1 MRSRVLAIAL
11 FAALL
16 LLPGLDRMRAFEGT
30 DARYLEISREMFAS
44 GNWLVP
50 HLAGIPHLDKPPFAY
65 WAAAL
70 GYAAFGV
77 TPWAGRLL
85 EQVALL
91 LTALAVGV
99 AGRRWCGR
107 SGAFAA
113 ALVFLTSALVF
124 VTSRG
129 LATDL
134 FQLAFFTA
142 AMFAFHTG
150 VAGPGRPA
158 ALVLALGLLGAS
170 MNVKG
175 PIAAFVALAIWLP
188 FLAATRG
195 RTQLSGRTLALG
207 LLAFVALGAPWYV
220 VLAFRDPQLL
230 HYWGEVQLAARV
242 TGQEELRHVHGPLYL
257 LWVWPAGLLPWTPLA
272 ALALWRLRP
281 RSGWA
286 KADPIDLYLLLWS
299 TLPVLFFSLPRSQ
312 AAPYLL
318 PAFPAAALAIG
329 RAFERGLLADRVAQ
343 RCALACGG
351 LAAALA
357 LALAAV
363 LWEPSLLRSS
373 KVETELLAGRAAFAA
388 ALALT
393 AVGLIGVSFLA
404 RRMSVVRTTAA
415 VAVGAGFVFALG
427 FNAVAPALASWRD
440 DGLLVRSVPDAW
452 LVEDGVWRVSAL
464 FYFGHLDRF
473 ATSVTPFANSKEP
486 LLGEGRRLSAEQAE
500 TLLRGH
506 SPVFLLSK
514 DRRAPELER
523 IPGVT
528 AVHRRNKT
536 VLLANASAW
545 RALSAR
551 TAPSE
556 RSTD

>member
-1 MRSRVLAIAL
+1 
-11 FAALL
+11 
-16 LLPGLDRMRAFEGT
+16 MRAFEGT
-30 DARYLEISREMFAS
+30 DARYLEISRAMFAS
-44 GNWLVP
+44 GDWLVP
-50 HLAGIPHLDKPPFAY
+50 HLAGIPHLDKPPFTY

-70 GYAAFGV
+70 GYTAFGV
-77 TPWAGRLL
+77 TAWAGRLL
-85 EQVALL
+85 EQAALL

-113 ALVFLTSALVF
+113 AFVFLSSALVF

-129 LATDL
+129 LSTDL

-142 AMFAFHTG
+142 AMFAFQRG
-150 VAGPGRPA
+150 VAAPGRPA

-188 FLAATRG
+188 FLVATRG
-195 RTQLSGRTLALG
+195 RTQLSGRALALG
-207 LLAFVALGAPWYV
+207 VLAFVALGAPWYV
-220 VLAFRDPQLL
+220 VLALRDPQLL
-230 HYWGEVQLAARV
+230 HYWVEVQLAGRIA
-242 TGQEELRHVHGPLYL
+242 GEGELRHLHGPLYL

-281 RSGWA
+281 RSGFA

-299 TLPVLFFSLPRSQ
+299 TIPVLFFSLPRSQ

-329 RAFERGLLADRVAQ
+329 RAFERGLLADRVAR
-343 RCALACGG
+343 RCVVACGG

-357 LALAAV
+357 LVLAV
-363 LWEPSLLRSS
+363 LLWEPSLIRTS
-373 KVETELLAGRAAFAA
+373 KVETALLAGRAAFAA
-388 ALALT
+388 ALALA
-393 AVGLIGVSFLA
+393 AVGLIGVSVFA
-404 RRMSVVRTTAA
+404 HRTSMVRTTVG
-415 VAVGAGFVFALG
+415 VAVGAGLVFALG
-427 FNAVAPALASWRD
+427 FDAVAPSLASWRD
-440 DGLLVRSVPDAW
+440 EGLLVRSVPDAW
-452 LVEDGVWRVSAL
+452 LVEDGIWRVSAL

-473 ATSVTPFANSKEP
+473 ATSVTPFANSREP
-486 LLGEGRRLSAEQAE
+486 LLGEGRRLTAEKAE
-500 TLLRGH
+500 TLLRGQT
-506 SPVFLLSK
+506 PVFLLSK
-514 DRRAPELER
+514 DRRARELER

-536 VLLANASAW
+536 VLLANDSAR

-551 TAPSE
+551 TALHE
-556 RSTD
+556 RSID